1 MIVCE
6 ASLCTDC
13 GICVRKCPKGALQ
26 MVAEGRASSAS
37 GRGGDGV
44 SSPLVGGG
52 WSPAVIR
59 EIQTKAGT
67 GKHIIRGCGSTR
79 KLPTFDD
86 LVILPAGLS
95 RLSIDTYRERCETR
109 TNLWKRSSDNPLTIE
124 TPIIIGGMS
133 YGALSRESK
142 IAMAKGSAA
151 VGTAMDNGEGGLLPE
166 ERENTYIQIFQ
177 MTPGRF
183 GFSRKS
189 LEVADIIE
197 IIFGIGAK
205 PGLSGHLMAEKI
217 TPEIANFRGLPA
229 GIDLHSLPRH
239 GDIFGPDDLQ
249 VKIAELREI
258 TGGKKPIFAKIG
270 AGRVKEDVKIAAKVG
285 IDGITIDGMQGGTG
299 AGPKIAIDHLGI
311 PTLPAVVQATRAL
324 EEMRLKDEITL
335 IVAGGIRDG
344 ADVAKALALGAD
356 AVAIGTGAMVA
367 MGCTVCLEC
376 HLGNCEFGI
385 GTQKPELRARLD
397 VEKAAKQVANY
408 ITAMTYEL
416 VMLTKACGK
425 TDVHN
430 LEREDLRALTL
441 EASAMTGIP
450 MAGSDITFGQPFGY
464 FPGSMVLGR

>member
-1 MIVCE
+1 MITCD

-13 GICVRKCPKGALQ
+13 GICVKRCPKGALT
-26 MVAEGRASSAS
+26 MTAVKAAASSNGTGGAS
-37 GRGGDGV
+37 G
-44 SSPLVGGG
+44 SPLVGGG
-52 WSPAVIR
+52 WSSAVIR
-59 EIQTKAGT
+59 DIQTKAQT
-67 GKHIIRGCGSTR
+67 GKHMIRGCGSTR
-79 KLPTFDD
+79 KLPVFDD
-86 LVILPAGLS
+86 LVVLPAGLS

-133 YGALSRESK
+133 YGALSKEAK
-142 IAMAKGSAA
+142 IALAKGGSM

-166 ERENTYIQIFQ
+166 EHENTYIQIFQ

-189 LEVADIIE
+189 LEDADIIE

-217 TPEIANFRGLPA
+217 TPEIASFRGLPS

-249 VKIAELREI
+249 IKIAELREI

-311 PTLPAVVQATRAL
+311 PTLPALVQAVRAL
-324 EEMRLKDEITL
+324 EEMGLKDEITL
-335 IVAGGIRDG
+335 IVAGGIKDG
-344 ADVAKALALGAD
+344 ADAAKALALGAD

-397 VEKAAKQVANY
+397 VEKAAQQVANY

-416 VMLTKACGK
+416 VMVTKACGK

-430 LEREDLRALTL
+430 LEREDIRALTL
-441 EASAMTGIP
+441 EACAMTGVP
-450 MAGSDITFGQPFGY
+450 LVGTDLTFGPAFGY
-464 FPGSMVLGR
+464 FPGNLTI

>member
-1 MIVCE
+1 MTIVCE
-6 ASLCTDC
+6 TSLCTDC
-13 GICVRKCPKGALQ
+13 GICVRRCPKGALQ
-26 MVAEGRASSAS
+26 MVPEGRASSA
-37 GRGGDGV
+37 GGPAGGV

-59 EIQTKAGT
+59 DIQTRAAT
-67 GKHIIRGCGSTR
+67 GKNIIRGCGSTR
-79 KLPTFDD
+79 RLPTFDD
-86 LVILPAGLS
+86 LVVLPAGLS

-109 TNLWKRSSDNPLTIE
+109 TNLWKRSSENTLTIE
-124 TPIIIGGMS
+124 TPVIIGGMS
-133 YGALSRESK
+133 YGALSKEAK
-142 IAMAKGSAA
+142 IALAKGSSM

-166 ERENTYIQIFQ
+166 EREATYIQIFQ

-183 GFSRKS
+183 GFSRQS
-189 LEVADIIE
+189 LEDADIIE
-197 IIFGIGAK
+197 LIFGIGAK

-217 TPEIANFRGLPA
+217 TAEIASFRGLPV

-249 VKIAELREI
+249 LKIAELREI
-258 TGGKKPIFAKIG
+258 TGGRKPIFAKIG

-285 IDGITIDGMQGGTG
+285 VDGITIDGMQGGTG

-311 PTLPAVVQATRAL
+311 PTLPAIVQATRAL
-324 EEMRLKDEITL
+324 EEMGLKDEITL
-335 IVAGGIRDG
+335 IVSGGIRDG
-344 ADVAKALALGAD
+344 ADAAKALALGAD
-356 AVAIGTGAMVA
+356 VVALGTGAMVA

-397 VEKAAKQVANY
+397 IEKAATQVANY

-416 VMLTKACGK
+416 VILTKACGK

-430 LEREDLRALTL
+430 LEREDIRSLTP
-441 EASAMTGIP
+441 EACMMTGVP
-450 MAGSDITFGQPFGY
+450 MAGTDLTFSEPFGY
-464 FPGSMVLGR
+464 FAWNARW